1 MRRFNVT
8 IEDKAELNFMNK
20 LLSLDLSEL
29 ENTYIIKDNLL
40 DEYLMFKK
48 QDLS

>member
-1 MRRFNVT
+1 
-8 IEDKAELNFMNK
+8 MNK